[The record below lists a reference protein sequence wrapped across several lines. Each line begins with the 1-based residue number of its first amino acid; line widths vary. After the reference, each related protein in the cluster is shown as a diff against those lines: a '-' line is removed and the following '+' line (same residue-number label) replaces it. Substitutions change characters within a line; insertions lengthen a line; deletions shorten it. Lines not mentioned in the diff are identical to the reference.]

1 MALPSLSSQQVRK
14 IEGLIQGWTTKLTW
28 DLLLQRIETDL
39 GIKTTRQTLNTYMSI
54 KTMFQ
59 DRKQALRGKPTEALL
74 RYTKQDVDMAEQ
86 IKRLQ
91 ADNNALTKRVERQLA
106 FINEIANVAKINPS
120 VMDVLER
127 VKLRVSKNG

>member
-1 MALPSLSSQQVRK
+1 MALPSVSSQQIRK
-14 IEGLIQGWTTKLTW
+14 IEGLLQGWTTKLTW
-28 DLLLQRIETDL
+28 DLLVQRIETDL

-59 DRKQALRGKPTEALL
+59 DRKQALRGKPTETLL
-74 RYTKQDVDMAEQ
+74 KFTKKDVDMAEQ

-91 ADNNALTKRVERQLA
+91 ADNDAMAKRIERQLA
-106 FINEIANVAKINPS
+106 FITEIAAVAKINPS

-127 VKLRVSKNG
+127 IKLKVSKYG